1 MREEVFKI
9 IYSQSAYSQFIR
21 FVKVSDSDSFSL
33 CSCRLPICFTHF
45 YEQVGN
51 LKILPIRSL
60 CNSNKKSPIHKMLQA
75 ITLDLELLGLLMDC
89 DGNLCI

>member
-9 IYSQSAYSQFIR
+9 IYSQSTCSQFIR

-51 LKILPIRSL
+51 LKILLFVRFATVTKNLRSIR
-60 CNSNKKSPIHKMLQA
+60 CYRP
-75 ITLDLELLGLLMDC
+75 
-89 DGNLCI
+89 